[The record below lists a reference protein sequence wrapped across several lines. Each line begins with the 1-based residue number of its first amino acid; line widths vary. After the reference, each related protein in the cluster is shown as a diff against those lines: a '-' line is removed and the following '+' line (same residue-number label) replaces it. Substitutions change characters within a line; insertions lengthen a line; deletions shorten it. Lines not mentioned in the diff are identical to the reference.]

1 MSKIK
6 RFIHPSLFVLLFII
20 SSCARYVD
28 TGKYNSSEQIK
39 YEFFRFFPDSNI
51 FKYKSNVVLTR
62 DTEKIYLKN
71 FEVKLPKKI
80 RYYEL
85 IGTTDFTFYY
95 DKSQVIFIKVD
106 HENKNIKQDTVYTPS
121 KDQLNEIIDS
131 EVKTES
137 GKYDLKD
144 IPFKEHRKN
153 LIIQRGTAMILL
165 CNIYDYNFPLFFEY
179 VNSFKFIN

>member
-1 MSKIK
+1 M
-6 RFIHPSLFVLLFII
+6 
-20 SSCARYVD
+20 
-28 TGKYNSSEQIK
+28 
-39 YEFFRFFPDSNI
+39 
-51 FKYKSNVVLTR
+51 
-62 DTEKIYLKN
+62 
-71 FEVKLPKKI
+71 
-80 RYYEL
+80 
-85 IGTTDFTFYY
+85 GTTDFTFYY

-144 IPFKEHRKN
+144 IPFKEHREN